1 MSVSGVTT
9 TGLSSQVYQQTPAT
23 SKANSA
29 SASVTGASA
38 TSDSDAAAQAAQEAN
53 QVATEQQANLRGAS
67 QGIDKLV

>member
-23 SKANSA
+23 SKDNSA
-29 SASVTGASA
+29 SADA

-53 QVATEQQANLRGAS
+53 QVATEQQASLRGAS